1 MTEEASSEFPRRP
14 VPVVG
19 ESIYGFERRFACCT
33 RYSTLSTFRHT
44 LGLTAFGPR
53 SVTAKWQKLASAA
66 GQPLDRL
73 AHMRWHERE
82 GNSNKDVVSL
92 MGVGVRA
99 TQVRSED
106 LRFCPHCLAEANGP
120 ERRLHLQVWQLHLVT
135 ACPVHGNLLIDAC
148 DECGETFWHYRKTKP
163 WACACGR
170 EMTGMKTVRAP
181 RGAVETASAIMSH
194 PSLRGSAGY
203 FETDRSRLLPA
214 EFRELSLDDLLAV
227 LAKIGLLA
235 MTPEADDAPVG
246 PRAKVH
252 RGVMLDA
259 DLDIEY
265 AARMMEAVH
274 QVILDWPRSAAPLF
288 MALADRNTDADFHH
302 PVRSMFATEMG
313 YRLLSRLKSLDGVVV
328 SVLDD
333 ALEDWLLRER
343 GIYIDGRRR
352 AKSKISGELAIDVAD
367 AMRRLEGRI
376 KNPAGIYSWVDAEAV
391 SMIGKKVSLASVERT
406 LAALAALPS
415 HDLDDAIE
423 VEEWSCSKPFNP
435 YYRRADAIRD
445 LLSGTIRAT
454 PSAEVERAGLA
465 ALRISTSDLH
475 RNAQARLPRTIG
487 GARRKK
493 AVSKQSDASPLAR
506 RIDGLCERDTFFQ
519 PSRLSDLL
527 SQLWPGLA
535 VVDFVSM
542 PTVRCN
548 YVVRRYGGRR
558 CPRRLYSVA
567 DSIAAMIE
575 IHGVP

>member
-1 MTEEASSEFPRRP
+1 MTGAAKHASTPQFVFHKGDVLSWRNRDWTPERRRGNVIDFVHGVELETMTDEEIAGLIGMREARIVRVGASAKDRQYAAAGMDLAQLPSSVIADGRRKVAYVHELVQRRLTWHAPTAKVEEAISDVAAQICDP
-14 VPVVG
+14 
-19 ESIYGFERRFACCT
+19 
-33 RYSTLSTFRHT
+33 HT

-259 DLDIEY
+259 DADEP
-265 AARMMEAVH
+265 AAGSSSH
-274 QVILDWPRSAAPLF
+274 
-288 MALADRNTDADFHH
+288 DFGM
-302 PVRSMFATEMG
+302 SG
-313 YRLLSRLKSLDGVVV
+313 GLSSLSR
-328 SVLDD
+328 
-333 ALEDWLLRER
+333 
-343 GIYIDGRRR
+343 
-352 AKSKISGELAIDVAD
+352 SG
-367 AMRRLEGRI
+367 
-376 KNPAGIYSWVDAEAV
+376 
-391 SMIGKKVSLASVERT
+391 
-406 LAALAALPS
+406 
-415 HDLDDAIE
+415 H
-423 VEEWSCSKPFNP
+423 
-435 YYRRADAIRD
+435 
-445 LLSGTIRAT
+445 
-454 PSAEVERAGLA
+454 
-465 ALRISTSDLH
+465 
-475 RNAQARLPRTIG
+475 
-487 GARRKK
+487 
-493 AVSKQSDASPLAR
+493 SPLA
-506 RIDGLCERDTFFQ
+506 
-519 PSRLSDLL
+519 
-527 SQLWPGLA
+527 
-535 VVDFVSM
+535 
-542 PTVRCN
+542 
-548 YVVRRYGGRR
+548 
-558 CPRRLYSVA
+558 
-567 DSIAAMIE
+567 
-575 IHGVP
+575 